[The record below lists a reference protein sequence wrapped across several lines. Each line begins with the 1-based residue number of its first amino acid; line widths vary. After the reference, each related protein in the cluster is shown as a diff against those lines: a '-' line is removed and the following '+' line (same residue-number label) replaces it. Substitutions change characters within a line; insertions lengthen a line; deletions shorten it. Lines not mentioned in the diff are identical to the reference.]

1 MRIFQ
6 HYDAEVAEA
15 VCVNVLINVSI
26 MQQFGRRRRLLCV
39 ELIKMDSQIDR
50 HCNAMM
56 GGGDAALVGAANI
69 QIRVRDGRC
78 AGF

>member
-26 MQQFGRRRRLLCV
+26 MQQFGRRRRRLLCV
-39 ELIKMDSQIDR
+39 ELIPIAPGQQQNEKQT
-50 HCNAMM
+50 A
-56 GGGDAALVGAANI
+56 
-69 QIRVRDGRC
+69 
-78 AGF
+78 